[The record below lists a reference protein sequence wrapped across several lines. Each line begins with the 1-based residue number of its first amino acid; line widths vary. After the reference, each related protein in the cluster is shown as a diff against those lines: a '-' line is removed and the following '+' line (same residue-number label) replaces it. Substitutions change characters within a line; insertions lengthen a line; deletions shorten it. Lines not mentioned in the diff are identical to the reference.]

1 MSSSIVAIP
10 VEVDID
16 ESQKRLYDKLYRD
29 LGPNIIDFLQD
40 KDINEI
46 ILNSDASLWVDR
58 VSCGME
64 QVGLFSRQHALA
76 IINAVA
82 GIYGL
87 IVNAQKPYV
96 EARLP
101 IYKTMRGERF
111 AATIPPVD
119 EAPTFNIR
127 KRSEIVFS
135 LEDYVNS
142 GRMTQKQAD
151 TLRQLVT
158 DRQNILVCGGPGS
171 GKTTVTNALIKA
183 AVEADARQRF
193 ILLEDTPEL
202 QCMALNALKL
212 LTMEHINMDQLLSL
226 SMRRR
231 PDRILVGEVRGAEA
245 HSMLKAWNVG
255 CPGGICTVHANGAVE
270 AIQRILDLSMEAK
283 LTEPPISLV
292 LHTIN
297 AVVSVGRRGSE
308 KGFVENIVA
317 LRGYENETFKF
328 ETLA

>member
-1 MSSSIVAIP
+1 MSLPGST
-10 VEVDID
+10 ID
-16 ESQKRLYDKLYRD
+16 ESQQRLFDKLHRD
-29 LGPNIIDFLQD
+29 LGQSIIAFLQD
-40 KDINEI
+40 NDVNEI
-46 ILNSDASLWVDR
+46 ILNSDSYLWVDR
-58 VSCGME
+58 ISCGMKH
-64 QVGLFSRQHALA
+64 VDLFSRQQALS

-87 IVNAQKPYV
+87 IVNAQKPFV

-101 IYKTMRGERF
+101 VYKTMQGERF
-111 AATIPPVD
+111 TATIPPVD

-127 KRSEIVFS
+127 KRSEAVFS
-135 LEDYVNS
+135 LDDYINS

-151 TLRQLVT
+151 ILRQLVI

-183 AVEADARQRF
+183 AVESDASQRF

-202 QCMALNALKL
+202 QCTAPNVLKL
-212 LTMEHINMDQLLSL
+212 LTMEHVTMNQLLSL

-255 CPGGICTVHANGAVE
+255 CPGGICTVHANGAFE

-308 KGFVENIVA
+308 KGFIETIVT
-317 LRGYENETFKF
+317 LKGYGNETFKF
-328 ETLA
+328 EVLA